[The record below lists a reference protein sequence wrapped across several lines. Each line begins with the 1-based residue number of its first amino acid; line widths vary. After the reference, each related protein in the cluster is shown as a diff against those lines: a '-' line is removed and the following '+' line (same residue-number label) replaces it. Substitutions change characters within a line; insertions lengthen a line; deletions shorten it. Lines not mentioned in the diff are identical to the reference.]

1 MKEKDIC
8 TIQLNDELKKI
19 YLCISELQNER
30 NFDDLTKK
38 IFDYIILNLHKE
50 SDVSKILNEASS
62 WTKYKSKSLEG
73 EFPSHISIHIE
84 AINKVREIF
93 KSFFPEN
100 KIIQIPWM
108 IKCCAKVYALKLISL
123 SLPISMSLEM
133 FVDMCNNYEEE
144 FSKDKNREEDKGFDE
159 EAKKLADVFMG
170 SCPHENKENSCFYI
184 KLNKYIDEKG
194 YYRFQQNNN
203 VVAKVD
209 ARKPYLN
216 PKNKILNQKWHVLI
230 ALLAFYDI
238 TSFEEEC
245 KECDVMRKW
254 NVGEIREIQIKK
266 SDDEIRPIKT
276 KVIGKKGERNYPSK
290 LMNKWI
296 RAAIEN
302 QYLK

>member
-1 MKEKDIC
+1 M
-8 TIQLNDELKKI
+8 L
-19 YLCISELQNER
+19 
-30 NFDDLTKK
+30 
-38 IFDYIILNLHKE
+38 
-50 SDVSKILNEASS
+50 
-62 WTKYKSKSLEG
+62 
-73 EFPSHISIHIE
+73 
-84 AINKVREIF
+84 
-93 KSFFPEN
+93 
-100 KIIQIPWM
+100 
-108 IKCCAKVYALKLISL
+108 
-123 SLPISMSLEM
+123 
-133 FVDMCNNYEEE
+133 
-144 FSKDKNREEDKGFDE
+144 
-159 EAKKLADVFMG
+159 
-170 SCPHENKENSCFYI
+170 YI

-254 NVGEIREIQIKK
+254 NVGKIREIQIKK
-266 SDDEIRPIKT
+266 SEKEITLIET
-276 KVIGKKGERNYPSK
+276 KIFGKKEDNRRFHRCCPSK

-296 RAAIEN
+296 LAAIEN